1 MFPRPRSGDMP
12 DITIFNFITFKLLTI
27 AIPGM
32 LKKYIYGVLLA
43 ITAGNVFAEETGK
56 IPGGVTLDNPLGETS
71 IIKIISNILDWLIIY
86 SIPILALMIL
96 IGGFQI
102 LTAKDS
108 PEKITSG
115 KKTIMFAVVGFVIIL
130 ISKGIALILL
140 NIIK

>member
-1 MFPRPRSGDMP
+1 M
-12 DITIFNFITFKLLTI
+12 
-27 AIPGM
+27 
-32 LKKYIYGVLLA
+32 
-43 ITAGNVFAEETGK
+43 TAGNVFAEETGK
-56 IPGGVTLDNPLGETS
+56 ITGGVTLDNPLGETS

-108 PEKITSG
+108 PEKVTSG
-115 KKTIMFAVVGFVIIL
+115 RKTIMYAVIGFVIIL

-140 NIIK
+140 TIIK

>member
-1 MFPRPRSGDMP
+1 MVLG
-12 DITIFNFITFKLLTI
+12 NKLLLNNI
-27 AIPGM
+27 FAA
-32 LKKYIYGVLLA
+32 GV
-43 ITAGNVFAEETGK
+43 GETT
-56 IPGGVTLDNPLGETS
+56 GVRLDNPLGETS

-108 PEKITSG
+108 PEKVSSG
-115 KKTIMFAVVGFVIIL
+115 RKTIMYAVVGFVIIL

-140 NIIK
+140 NIIE

>member
-1 MFPRPRSGDMP
+1 MNN
-12 DITIFNFITFKLLTI
+12 II
-27 AIPGM
+27 
-32 LKKYIYGVLLA
+32 LKKTRKWFWLAGVMVLGAGFLNNKVLA
-43 ITAGNVFAEETGK
+43 ATQGGSPSCP
-56 IPGGVTLDNPLGETS
+56 PGELCNPLGRGNNS
-71 IIKIISNILDWLIIY
+71 IITIISNILDWLIIY

-108 PEKITSG
+108 PEKVTSG
-115 KKTIMFAVVGFVIIL
+115 KKTIMYAVIGFIIIL